1 MLAAPVDFGD
11 PFGPQL
17 LESMRFWRA
26 RLVVYPTSGNDS
38 VDVAAKRFGIF
49 VDDLNR
55 IVRLYK
61 VRNRYLVRRS
71 GRCWRGMLHAFCA
84 ITTWLANAHF
94 RLLPFRD
101 FLGFRGW

>member
-1 MLAAPVDFGD
+1 LIDNVLAAPVDFSD

-26 RLVVYPTSGNDS
+26 RLAVYPTSGNDS
-38 VDVAAKRFGIF
+38 VDVAAKRFGTF

-61 VRNRYLVRRS
+61 VR
-71 GRCWRGMLHAFCA
+71 GA
-84 ITTWLANAHF
+84 
-94 RLLPFRD
+94 
-101 FLGFRGW
+101 